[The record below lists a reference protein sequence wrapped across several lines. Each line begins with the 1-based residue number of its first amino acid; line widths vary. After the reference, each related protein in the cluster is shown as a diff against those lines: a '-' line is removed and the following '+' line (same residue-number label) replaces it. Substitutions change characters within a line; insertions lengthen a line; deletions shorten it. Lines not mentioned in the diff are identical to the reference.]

1 MSDAAKKPAAKKVK
15 KPADHPTYSA
25 MIVAAISALK
35 ERNGSSRQAV
45 MKYMMSNYKVG
56 DNANSHLKLALKRA
70 VASGVLKQVK
80 GTGASGSFKVAKVE
94 KKPAAKKPTAKKPVA
109 AKKPA
114 TKKPAAKK
122 PAAKKP
128 AKKTVAKKTPS
139 KAKKAKATA
148 TPKKSAKKPVAKKP
162 AAKKAKKTPKKKSKK

>member
-122 PAAKKP
+122 PA
-128 AKKTVAKKTPS
+128 KKTVAKKTPS